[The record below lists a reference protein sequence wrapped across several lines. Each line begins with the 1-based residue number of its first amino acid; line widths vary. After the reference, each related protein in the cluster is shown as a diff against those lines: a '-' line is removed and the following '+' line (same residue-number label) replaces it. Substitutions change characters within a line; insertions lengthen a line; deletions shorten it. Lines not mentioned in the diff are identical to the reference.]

1 MYEES
6 SSFQPLPTFGVIPF
20 FSLDVIY
27 HHGQFL
33 PKFKADQSL
42 LGEVYLENFQRKLPT
57 SGHLTSTRSL
67 IDVLDKGN
75 AAVALTGYTTVD
87 SATGKKLFYNE
98 VSFFMRGAGGFGGA
112 RERANPSASSR
123 QCQIPS
129 RHPDAIDE
137 FHTSEEQA
145 ALYRL
150 TGDTM
155 AMHIDPD
162 FSRKG
167 GFPIPI
173 LHGVCFLGIA
183 GRHLFQRY
191 GAFRS
196 IKARI
201 AGVVVPGQTLQ
212 TESWADDKEK
222 DLVLF
227 QMRVVE
233 TGKLCI
239 AGGWI
244 RLWDANRS
252 PLKESRL

>member
-1 MYEES
+1 MWEES
-6 SSFQPLPTFGVIPF
+6 KSFQPLPTFGVIPH
-20 FSLDVIY
+20 FSLDAIY
-27 HHGQFL
+27 QHGRYL

-42 LGEVYLENFQRKLPT
+42 LGEVYLEIFQRKLPT
-57 SGHLTSTRSL
+57 SGHLISTRNL
-67 IDVLDKGN
+67 IGVLDKGK

-87 SATGKKLFYNE
+87 AATGKRLFYNE
-98 VSFFMRGAGGFGGA
+98 VAFFMRGAGGFGGA
-112 RERANPSASSR
+112 RDLANPGASSR
-123 QCQIPS
+123 QHPIPS
-129 RHPDAIDE
+129 RRPDAIDK
-137 FHTSEEQA
+137 FQTSEEQA

-155 AMHIDPD
+155 IMHIDPE

-173 LHGVCFLGIA
+173 LHGACFLGIA

-191 GAFRS
+191 GTFRS

-201 AGVVVPGQTLQ
+201 ADVVVPGQTLR

-222 DLVLF
+222 DLILF

-239 AGGWI
+239 ASGWV
-244 RLWDANRS
+244 RLWDVNAA

>member
-6 SSFQPLPTFGVIPF
+6 ESFQPVPTFGVIPF

-27 HHGQFL
+27 HHGRFL

-42 LGEVYLENFQRKLPT
+42 LGEVYLEIFQRKLPT

-67 IDVLDKGN
+67 VDVLDKGN
-75 AAVALTGYTTVD
+75 AAVGLTGYTTAD
-87 SATGKKLFYNE
+87 SATGEKLFYNE

-112 RERANPSASSR
+112 RERANPSPSSR
-123 QCQIPS
+123 QHRIPS
-129 RHPDAIDE
+129 RQPDAIDE

-167 GFPIPI
+167 GFPVPI
-173 LHGVCFLGIA
+173 LHGVCFMGIA
-183 GRHLFQRY
+183 GKHLFQRY
-191 GAFRS
+191 GAYRS

-201 AGVVVPGQTLQ
+201 AGIVVPGQKLR
-212 TESWADDKEK
+212 TESWRDDNEK
-222 DLVLF
+222 DIVVF
-227 QMRVVE
+227 QMRVVD

-244 RLWDANRS
+244 RLWDPSA
-252 PLKESRL
+252 PQPKDSRL